1 MRQWMNVRA
10 ARKPAERDE
19 ADGEHRRRWEDLIE
33 VVEVLLLA
41 VVTIATA
48 WSGYQAAQWNAEQAL
63 LYGQASRDRFQAD
76 AAATLGGQLL
86 VSDAA
91 TFTAWLEAHAA
102 GDEEL
107 EGLFVRRFTPEYRLA
122 FDAWLETDPFNDPE
136 APPGPAHMPEYH
148 NPQVD
153 EAARLNAGASDLF
166 DEGTEARET
175 ANLYV
180 RDTVLFASV
189 LFLVAIAQRFKVR
202 NVRIGAN
209 ALAFALLAYTVFAVS
224 TLPRI

>member
-10 ARKPAERDE
+10 ARKPASKGVD
-19 ADGEHRRRWEDLIE
+19 DGGSRRWEDAVE

-48 WSGYQAAQWNAEQAL
+48 WSGYQAAQWNAQQAL
-63 LYGQASRDRFQAD
+63 FYGQASRDRFEAD
-76 AAATLGGQLL
+76 AASTLGGQSL
-86 VSDAA
+86 VADAA

-102 GDEEL
+102 GDQEL
-107 EGLFVRRFTPEYRLA
+107 ASLFIRRFTPEYRIA
-122 FDAWLETDPFNDPE
+122 FDAWLETDPFDNPQ
-136 APPGPAHMPEYH
+136 APPGPGHMPEYH
-148 NPQVD
+148 NPQM
-153 EAARLNAGASDLF
+153 EQAARLNAGASTLF

-202 NVRIGAN
+202 NVRFGAN
-209 ALAFALLAYTVFAVS
+209 ALAFTLLAFTATAVA